1 MSENRKVF
9 VNLPV
14 ADLDRAKTF
23 FTDLGFAV
31 NPQFSDDNAACVVV
45 SDEIYVMV
53 LLPEYFGQFT
63 KEPATDTSRS
73 REVIVALSAE
83 SAAEVDTLT
92 ERART
97 AGGTV
102 TREPTADGP
111 MYGSAFLDPDGHLWE
126 LMYMD
131 MSQVG

>member
-1 MSENRKVF
+1 MAENRKVF
-9 VNLPV
+9 INLPV
-14 ADLDRAKTF
+14 SDLDRAKTF
-23 FTDLGFAV
+23 YTDLGFTI
-31 NPQFSDDNAACVVV
+31 NPQFSDENAACVVV

-53 LLPEYFGQFT
+53 LLPEFFGQFT
-63 KEPATDTSRS
+63 DKPVADTEKS

-83 SAAEVDTLT
+83 SGMEVDTLT

-131 MSQVG
+131 MSQMG

>member
-1 MSENRKVF
+1 M
-9 VNLPV
+9 
-14 ADLDRAKTF
+14 
-23 FTDLGFAV
+23 
-31 NPQFSDDNAACVVV
+31 VV
-45 SDEIYVMV
+45 SDEIYVMI
-53 LLPEYFGQFT
+53 LLPEFFGQF
-63 KEPATDTSRS
+63 PDQPVTDTEKS

-83 SAAEVDTLT
+83 SAMEVDTLT

-97 AGGTV
+97 AGGAV

-131 MSQVG
+131 MSQMG

>member
-9 VNLPV
+9 INLPV

-23 FTDLGFAV
+23 YTDLGFSI
-31 NPQFSDDNAACVVV
+31 NPQFSDENAACVVV
-45 SDEIYVMV
+45 SDEIYVMI
-53 LLPEYFGQFT
+53 LLPEFFGQFT
-63 KEPATDTSRS
+63 DQPVTDTATS
-73 REVIVALSAE
+73 REVIVALSAD
-83 SAAEVDTLT
+83 SSMEVDALT
-92 ERART
+92 ERAQA

-131 MSQVG
+131 MSQMG